1 METPVVE
8 PATSPSEPSPAPAAP
23 AVSGALLS
31 GIRVM
36 RPNDPP
42 KEPEA
47 PKAPD
52 AVVETEK
59 PKDGEPLKPE
69 PIKAEIPEDPT
80 KGLSEPAAK
89 KFKSLEKHKIQ
100 AEQERDEARKQLES
114 VRKEHEALKTQAME
128 LDRLRKDAEKAIEE
142 SKVYQAELRKVSLER
157 DPEFKKQYDGQI
169 LSRQHH
175 MLDMAVAS
183 GASQDEFVK
192 AINSGNEEALEAIRE
207 SLPPAHQ
214 RIWDANRTDID
225 RLARERRSEL
235 SRSDEALKKIEDN
248 RASSFASM
256 AKDTVDSLFRSP
268 EAQGITFVSKDE
280 VQKFV
285 TEMVLKASQPQL
297 MEQLAGG
304 LILRKFVDG
313 QNAEID
319 RINGELAERSKEI
332 DDLKEKLSEQETFIK
347 EMSSRTPR
355 ITPGGNSS
363 PADQNGTSLLS
374 NVRVRLPGR

>member
-1 METPVVE
+1 MDTPVIE
-8 PATSPSEPSPAPAAP
+8 PATPPSEPTPAPAP
-23 AVSGALLS
+23 PVSGALLS
-31 GIRVM
+31 GIRVL

-47 PKAPD
+47 PNAPD
-52 AVVETEK
+52 AVVEPEK

-69 PIKAEIPEDPT
+69 PVKSEIVEDPT

-114 VRKEHEALKTQAME
+114 VRQEHEALKTQAME

-157 DPEFKKQYDGQI
+157 DPEFKKQYDSQI

-183 GASQDEFVK
+183 GTAQDEFVN
-192 AINSGNEEALEAIRE
+192 AINTGNEEALEAIRE
-207 SLPPAHQ
+207 TLPPAQQ

-225 RLARERRSEL
+225 RLARERRLEL
-235 SRSDEALKKIEDN
+235 SRSDEALRKIQDN

-256 AKDTVDSLFRSP
+256 AKDTVDALFRSP
-268 EAQGITFVSKDE
+268 EAQAITFVEKDE
-280 VQKFV
+280 VQQFV
-285 TEMVLKASQPQL
+285 TNMVLKASQPQL
-297 MEQLAGG
+297 MEQLASG

-313 QNAEID
+313 QSAEID
-319 RINGELAERSKEI
+319 RINGELTERDKEI
-332 DDLKEKLSEQETFIK
+332 DALKEKLSEQETFIK
-347 EMSSRTPR
+347 DMSSRTPR